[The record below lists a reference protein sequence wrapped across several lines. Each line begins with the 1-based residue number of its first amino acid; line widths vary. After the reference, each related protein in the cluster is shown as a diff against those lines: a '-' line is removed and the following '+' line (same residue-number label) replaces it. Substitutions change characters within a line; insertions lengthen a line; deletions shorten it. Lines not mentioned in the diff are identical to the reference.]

1 MKTVE
6 QTLEQLDNTLDTV
19 EELVRE
25 LPISDKAKRVL
36 SDQVYTFWMDVE
48 EAMINEQ
55 KEVDSIAH

>member
-25 LPISDKAKRVL
+25 LPIGDKAKREL
-36 SDQVYTFWMDVE
+36 SDRVYTFWMDVE
-48 EAMINEQ
+48 EAMVNEQ
-55 KEVDSIAH
+55 KEVDSVAK